1 MNEDRKAGYSIG
13 EIKFGIDQDTLDMK
27 TIGFVREQL
36 PEWRDDPDRSA
47 EQSEDKLNLQLCKF
61 LDSRARNAFPMV
73 RFDHE
78 EYQSDRRRVD
88 LSASSVETIPIRA
101 RLHSIYDPILVFEC
115 KRLPAP
121 SHDRE
126 KEYVTG
132 GIQHKNGGIQ
142 RFKLRLHGADLDIA
156 VMIGYLQ
163 QRSAIDWHREINGWI
178 SELSSGSIV
187 DACAWNDT
195 ETLEPL
201 DENVSKGISSCWSVH
216 SRIGQMSSGQIRIHH
231 LWIEMN
237 KK

>member
-142 RFKLRLHGADLDIA
+142 RFKLRLHGADLDI
-156 VMIGYLQ
+156 
-163 QRSAIDWHREINGWI
+163 
-178 SELSSGSIV
+178 
-187 DACAWNDT
+187 
-195 ETLEPL
+195 
-201 DENVSKGISSCWSVH
+201 
-216 SRIGQMSSGQIRIHH
+216 
-231 LWIEMN
+231 
-237 KK
+237 